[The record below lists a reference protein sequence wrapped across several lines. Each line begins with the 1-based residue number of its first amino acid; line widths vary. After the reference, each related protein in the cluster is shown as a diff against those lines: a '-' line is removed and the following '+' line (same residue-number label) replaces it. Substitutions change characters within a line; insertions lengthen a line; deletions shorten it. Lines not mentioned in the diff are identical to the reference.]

1 MKKIYYSLTSVLGI
15 TVLAGCSGMEPPHE
29 EISRSAYTIKAAEED
44 GARELAPLEL
54 RQAKKTLEKAR
65 LALKNEDYEEALNYA
80 KTAELEAQLAQAITE
95 SASNNVAAQA
105 IKDSI
110 RSLKRELDR
119 YQIKTQ

>member
-15 TVLAGCSGMEPPHE
+15 TILTGCSGMKPPHE
-29 EISRSAYTIKAAEED
+29 EIARSAYTIKAAEED

-54 RQAKKTLEKAR
+54 RQAKKTLEKAQA
-65 LALKNEDYEEALNYA
+65 ALKNEDYEEALNYA

-95 SASNNVAAQA
+95 SASNNAAAQE
-105 IKDSI
+105 IKESI
-110 RSLKRELDR
+110 RTLKKELDR